1 METRWTSAGSF
12 SSSLLLLPPPRRAK
26 EERQQQQQRRRRQ
39 RFAAAAAA
47 PAAAAARAAAAAAKP
62 SREPL
67 SLPPFLP
74 PLFES
79 GLNFCLSPP
88 SVPSFPLPSHSLR
101 YKAALLLL
109 LFFATHARM
118 GGREGGFA
126 KATTYYALPPPR
138 FLSFF
143 PSPPRNTAARST
155 LRTSGFEML
164 RCLCSSKKG
173 GRSQANWRR
182 RQSLADQNFGSM
194 SIFSHLY
201 QAVLLLSQHHIS
213 NPEIHPVRGTVPAP
227 TAIASCPGIPFPA
240 NPPLILFMQVSAR
253 VLQLRK
259 KKKPARGKSLTYG
272 LLASSVEFSY
282 KPPLQN

>member
-1 METRWTSAGSF
+1 
-12 SSSLLLLPPPRRAK
+12 
-26 EERQQQQQRRRRQ
+26 
-39 RFAAAAAA
+39 
-47 PAAAAARAAAAAAKP
+47 
-62 SREPL
+62 
-67 SLPPFLP
+67 
-74 PLFES
+74 
-79 GLNFCLSPP
+79 
-88 SVPSFPLPSHSLR
+88 
-101 YKAALLLL
+101 
-109 LFFATHARM
+109 M

-259 KKKPARGKSLTYG
+259 KKSLRGENHSRTGFWPAASSFPIKPHYKTKATIIHSWEGKSNFTR
-272 LLASSVEFSY
+272 
-282 KPPLQN
+282 NIRR